1 MAPRPDPSAARSSA
15 DRPAT
20 DRTPTARQHGPAL
33 TGRRRSPLDLS
44 AAGGSRPPTARHS
57 HTDRPPARPRHGD
70 RVMHRRC
77 SRERAAYYASAMT
90 IKRSLD
96 AFLAEERERDV
107 TAVEATSRAIDDLV
121 MFLEG
126 YGDQY
131 AAEDGGSHYGDDEDE
146 DDELET
152 SFIETHS
159 PRILPASVD
168 EFLFWWQIRDAYG
181 GGDQARAR
189 AETIERLMGFLAERN
204 AVKPAEAEASRAL
217 ARRAA
222 EEVPRAKAL
231 EELLRPL
238 TAKPPP
244 GESSDADEVV
254 EDFRQISRVETG
266 RLWLGA
272 DVGPLEVP
280 PEATDVAQV
289 GWWINLVVVQ
299 REGTWYLT
307 ELGSVYPKL
316 DPEDDTTG
324 WGGR

>member
-1 MAPRPDPSAARSSA
+1 
-15 DRPAT
+15 
-20 DRTPTARQHGPAL
+20 
-33 TGRRRSPLDLS
+33 
-44 AAGGSRPPTARHS
+44 
-57 HTDRPPARPRHGD
+57 
-70 RVMHRRC
+70 MHRRC

-152 SFIETHS
+152 TFIETHS